1 MIILYI
7 IIGYLLVTFV
17 ALALD
22 IATNVLTMCR
32 CKTIKDL
39 LDEVDPVAFIPIV
52 NIACCLSSII
62 VFLFM
67 LLYKLYK
74 YINVHWNKILKI
86 KIVKKKRKINQKEEL

>member
-7 IIGYLLVTFV
+7 TIGYLLVTFV
-17 ALALD
+17 ALAFD

-32 CKTIKDL
+32 CKTIRDL

-62 VFLFM
+62 VFLFI
-67 LLYKLYK
+67 LFYQLYHKIK
-74 YINVHWNKILKI
+74 ITVHWNKFLKI
-86 KIVKKKRKINQKEEL
+86 KIRKNKQE